1 MVEDPIQQHPKTGP
15 MKRLTDLPEVLPG
28 AQAAIYGEIIPG
40 VVAVA
45 VALPEGIH
53 ENGICP
59 DGLDVGNPVQQPE
72 DPMLQ
77 NPVLLPGGAA

>member
-45 VALPEGIH
+45 TTYI
-53 ENGICP
+53 
-59 DGLDVGNPVQQPE
+59 
-72 DPMLQ
+72 
-77 NPVLLPGGAA
+77 PGCFLEKITTD